1 MGRLD
6 CTARRPLAAGGGAGH
21 DGGLGIYDLFSG
33 QSQLGKLAF
42 NQNRKESDLSYYS
55 EAELNKLYGNKFEIK
70 PYMNA
75 ADIKTDIKEGMQGS
89 HYWRWLLWAALF
101 FLLAEGIF
109 IRFIKSH

>member
-1 MGRLD
+1 MKIAQNKIYLD
-6 CTARRPLAAGGGAGH
+6 VYDQVKSA
-21 DGGLGIYDLFSG
+21 GIYDLFSG

-55 EAELNKLYGNKFEIK
+55 EAELNELYGNKFEIK